1 LRDDGHSSGA
11 CGQKEAHRPIEA
23 IAKSSV
29 SLTRLRNMST
39 PSLDETDLKLIA
51 LLRRDA
57 RTPVAALARALGVTR
72 ATVQNRIARLEREGT
87 IVGYTVQLRPDVE
100 RHAIRAV
107 MSIAV
112 EGNRAAEVRHALTG
126 HPSVVALHTTNG
138 RWDLIAELRTDSL
151 QAFDQVLNTVRLLD
165 GISTTETSLLLG
177 TYK

>member
-1 LRDDGHSSGA
+1 
-11 CGQKEAHRPIEA
+11 
-23 IAKSSV
+23 
-29 SLTRLRNMST
+29 MST

-138 RWDLIAELRTDSL
+138 RWDLIAEL
-151 QAFDQVLNTVRLLD
+151 
-165 GISTTETSLLLG
+165 GTETLPDFDGVLRRIRLISGITSSETTLLL
-177 TYK
+177 TTPRSTKARL